1 MSVAA
6 TGPDDKRAVFSNVGS
21 SINIAAPGV
30 DIVSLRARRTDFM
43 LNSATTTYQARDAY
57 LGDDNRYYRS
67 AGTSFATP
75 IVSGIASL
83 VWSNRPQLTATQVQR
98 ILEQSARDVGTPG
111 RDRFTGYGVVDAPA
125 ALGAD
130 PEFFVDA
137 AILLAR
143 RLEEDG
149 QVFVQVFGSAD
160 ADQFGRAWLEIGE
173 GEDPSHWIPIGDA
186 LRDTVRL
193 GVLGMIPA
201 AAQLDG
207 ANVWTVRVL
216 VEHQNSR
223 LREARYVIEL
233 G

>member
-1 MSVAA
+1 M
-6 TGPDDKRAVFSNVGS
+6 
-21 SINIAAPGV
+21 
-30 DIVSLRARRTDFM
+30 
-43 LNSATTTYQARDAY
+43 
-57 LGDDNRYYRS
+57 
-67 AGTSFATP
+67 
-75 IVSGIASL
+75 
-83 VWSNRPQLTATQVQR
+83 QR

-130 PEFFVDA
+130 PEFFVEA
-137 AILLAR
+137 AILQAR
-143 RLEEDG
+143 PVEEDE

-160 ADQFGRAWLEIGE
+160 ANQFGRAWLEIGE

-186 LRDTVRL
+186 LSDTVRL

-201 AAQLDG
+201 TQLDG